1 MTVFLN
7 ANSISELQFHPPGE
21 NRRGGVVVSVNKKEN
36 IEDFF
41 PEAMK
46 LLSYDYMSVEIFKH
60 KFTKLIKGV
69 LEDIGSRL
77 KSELAQY
84 DRDEKIKDRLIE
96 ESNEVMAMGTDKGGW
111 LHPNLR
117 SKGVKFDGI
126 PSQPKSHK
134 EQKRLLASA
143 IYYRNLKSLILM
155 RIDQEYWFSLPAIKM
170 FAERE
175 RELEQ
180 LTDELNTDVKLYRTK
195 AAYSAATVVTSIPSF
210 GVGGVLAGIGLSVV
224 EKTHLDSIKEKSG
237 STTEPINCVRKA
249 EPLERYVYQ
258 QMQRQIKNIPFSN
271 VVSNVVATK
280 STKSTVESN
289 NNFLSNYNGEGMFQ
303 QIPYV
308 GIFTGSVNTVA
319 NFAAARSTKS
329 TIESNKRL
337 FQEMKYS
344 HFKKLSKLI
353 CDDFNELQDN
363 EIEAL
368 MLLLGISK
376 NEYLSL

>member
-7 ANSISELQFHPPGE
+7 ANSVSDLKFHPPGGS
-21 NRRGGVVVSVNKKEN
+21 RAAAIAVPVKKEN

-46 LLSYDYMSVEIFKH
+46 LLSYDYMSVEIFKY

-69 LEDIGSRL
+69 LEDIESRV

-84 DRDEKIKDRLIE
+84 DRDEKIKAHLME
-96 ESNEVMAMGTDKGGW
+96 ETKEVMAKGTDKGGW

-117 SKGVKFDGI
+117 SKGIQFDGI
-126 PSQPKSHK
+126 PSQPKSYK

-155 RIDQEYWFSLPAIKM
+155 QIDQEYWFSLPAMKM

-175 RELEQ
+175 RGLEQ
-180 LTDELNTDVKLYRTK
+180 LTDELNTDVELYRTK

-210 GVGGVLAGIGLSVV
+210 GVVGVFAGIGLSVV

-237 STTEPINCVRKA
+237 STTEPINCVRKV
-249 EPLERYVYQ
+249 EPLESYVYQ

-280 STKSTVESN
+280 STKSIVESN
-289 NNFLSNYNGEGMFQ
+289 NNYLSNYNGEGMFQ
-303 QIPYV
+303 QIPCV

-319 NFAAARSTKS
+319 NYAAARSTKS
-329 TIESNKRL
+329 TIESNKTL

-353 CDDFNELQDN
+353 CADFNELQEN

-368 MLLLGISK
+368 MKLLGINK
-376 NEYLSL
+376 NEYISL

>member
-1 MTVFLN
+1 
-7 ANSISELQFHPPGE
+7 
-21 NRRGGVVVSVNKKEN
+21 
-36 IEDFF
+36 
-41 PEAMK
+41 
-46 LLSYDYMSVEIFKH
+46 
-60 KFTKLIKGV
+60 
-69 LEDIGSRL
+69 
-77 KSELAQY
+77 
-84 DRDEKIKDRLIE
+84 
-96 ESNEVMAMGTDKGGW
+96 
-111 LHPNLR
+111 
-117 SKGVKFDGI
+117 
-126 PSQPKSHK
+126 
-134 EQKRLLASA
+134 
-143 IYYRNLKSLILM
+143 M